1 MNSYYLA
8 ILQAT
13 NNNRF
18 PELGDLWRNY
28 HPFSV
33 LSDSDYPFMTDQQDS
48 YLSLPLPSYLTSP
61 YF

>member
-13 NNNRF
+13 NNNEF
-18 PELGDLWRNY
+18 PELDIVWRNY

-33 LSDSDYPFMTDQQDS
+33 LSDSDYPLMTDIQDVF
-48 YLSLPLPSYLTSP
+48 LSE
-61 YF
+61 